1 MGCNNSAK
9 KPPQKAL
16 NVVGANSQSN
26 SEANSSEVKVV
37 ILGDANVGK
46 TSITMQ
52 YCKNVFQNSYI
63 ATIGAAFLQKRVVK
77 DGNVINFQIW
87 DTGGSE
93 RFRSMAKI
101 YYTGAKV
108 AVLVCDITEADSL
121 KSLEYWLEEISKNT
135 QMDNTILC
143 LACNKIDLE
152 KERKLTKEMMMEFKN
167 KHNLDLIYDVSAKN
181 NFGIVEMFDEI
192 AELLLER
199 QNK

>member
-9 KPPQKAL
+9 KPAQKTL
-16 NVVGANSQSN
+16 NVSNGNSQNN
-26 SEANSSEVKVV
+26 SENNSEVKVV
-37 ILGDANVGK
+37 VLGDANVGK

-52 YCKNVFQNSYI
+52 YCKNVFQNAYI
-63 ATIGAAFLQKRVVK
+63 ATIGAAFLQKRIVK
-77 DGNVINFQIW
+77 DGNVINYQIW

-101 YYTGAKV
+101 YYNGAKV
-108 AVLVCDITEADSL
+108 AILVCDITDSESL
-121 KSLEYWLEEISKNT
+121 KSLEYWLGEISKNT
-135 QMDNTILC
+135 QMDNTIMC

-199 QNK
+199 QHK